1 MRLMQSQDA
10 TLAHAVTNVALA
22 VKTICQSLVSQVT
35 MPALRVKP
43 TVLYVLLVQCAPSL
57 RMGQLPALLLLA
69 AMVLKVIP
77 QLPVKLV
84 VTLCTRPVVQVTMHI
99 LSRWRRKHYVLK
111 VMHVTIVGLRQ
122 HSVLVATTLIL
133 ERQVAHSVKLVHSVL
148 HHIIQ

>member
-1 MRLMQSQDA
+1 MRLMRSQDA

-57 RMGQLPALLLLA
+57 RMGQLLALLLLA

-111 VMHVTIVGLRQ
+111 VMHATIVGLRQ